1 MTLDTVVTDDL
12 RLEGLVRNVSR
23 KVNDLRKQAGLA
35 LDDRIRL
42 LVEADG
48 DLRRALE
55 THRDHLMAEVLA
67 TGISFGRDE
76 VLSEWS
82 GKIGGEPCWLGV
94 SR

>member
-1 MTLDTVVTDDL
+1 VTLDTVVTDDL

-48 DLRRALE
+48 DLRRAIE
-55 THRDHLMAEVLA
+55 THRDHLMARCWPPGSASVGPSSQRVVGE
-67 TGISFGRDE
+67 
-76 VLSEWS
+76 
-82 GKIGGEPCWLGV
+82 IGGEPCWLGV